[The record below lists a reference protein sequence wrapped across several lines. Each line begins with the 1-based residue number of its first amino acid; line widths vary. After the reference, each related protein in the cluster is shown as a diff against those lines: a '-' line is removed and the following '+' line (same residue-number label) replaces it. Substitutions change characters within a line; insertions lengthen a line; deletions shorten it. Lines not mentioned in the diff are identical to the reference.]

1 MKQKSR
7 WTGLFNLNIVKNKIF
22 SDDYQPVTLCVLPM
36 FHVYGLNIVNMPF
49 LHAGGKLVSLPGFE
63 PRTFI
68 NALEE
73 YKVRSCT
80 IKSGS
85 VGSFGGTN

>member
-1 MKQKSR
+1 MDRLTTSTKTKVR
-7 WTGLFNLNIVKNKIF
+7 LGLPCCFKLVFTKNIAEDF
-22 SDDYQPVTLCVLPM
+22 QPVTLSVLPM

-80 IKSGS
+80 IKS
-85 VGSFGGTN
+85 